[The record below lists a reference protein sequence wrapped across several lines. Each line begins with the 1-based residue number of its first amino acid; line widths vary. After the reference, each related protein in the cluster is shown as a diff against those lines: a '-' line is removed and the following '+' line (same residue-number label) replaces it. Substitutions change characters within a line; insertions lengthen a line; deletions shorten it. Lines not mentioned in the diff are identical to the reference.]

1 MKNRAGRA
9 PSTAAATGFLLL
21 GGRPVPMAGPPLR
34 IDEATPLAFALSP
47 GVTGRLSL
55 AVLAVPLVDGRAD
68 PGWVDESRREQWVGE
83 LDLEL
88 VVTSTPKA
96 VIVRPRVV
104 VLPRRA
110 TVEGFGFLVDQFRA
124 WAGPGA
130 LADPAGRARIWAELA
145 PRIPR
150 RDEERALVAL
160 ALLRRAIPAL
170 AAIHRAPA
178 TTPSS
183 RREWCALD
191 RTAGRRLLLRRLH
204 PFDPPRPVHAPRS
217 GQVATLVVEPSTD
230 RTENRFVAGTV
241 GRLLA
246 LCREAAAAPA
256 WLDPDQIRELAEAS
270 RALAAL
276 GSEPPWADL
285 PAAPMPRV
293 SFLLRD
299 HPHYRVMRTVADAID
314 DSLRWSPLPG
324 DPAALGLRT
333 QTLNALFEVW
343 VSQAV
348 RAAVRRRLGLAGA
361 LASPL
366 PRGGA
371 EEAVTGRGRVRV
383 CFDRV
388 YPKPG
393 AAGERESRPGV
404 GRGPHARE
412 EPGAGARR
420 EGNDGIVAL
429 TRKRSPDATVEW
441 WPAGG
446 QPVVMAV
453 DATWSRNP
461 NYHDDK
467 LGYARS
473 LAAGG
478 SDEML
483 GTPRLCTRR
492 SMVVYPGPRPEVHE
506 LGFALSLAT
515 VSAPPSE
522 AGWELLGTFLDRALE
537 GVVPPGQ
544 TTDGFTE
551 SADVRPR

>member
-1 MKNRAGRA
+1 VTEVRGPPGRA
-9 PSTAAATGFLLL
+9 APAAISPLLL
-21 GGRPVPMAGPPLR
+21 GARPVPMAGLPLR
-34 IDEATPLAFALSP
+34 IDEATPLAFALGP
-47 GVTGRLSL
+47 GVAGRLSL
-55 AVLAVPLVDGRAD
+55 ADLPVPLVDGRAD
-68 PGWVDESRREQWVGE
+68 PAWVDDSRREQWVGE

-88 VVTSTPKA
+88 VISEPRA
-96 VIVRPRVV
+96 VALRPRVV

-110 TVEGFGFLVDQFRA
+110 TIEGFGFLVDQFRA

-130 LADPAGRARIWAELA
+130 LADPGGRTRIWAELA
-145 PRIPR
+145 PRVPKR
-150 RDEERALVAL
+150 EEERALVAL
-160 ALLRRAIPAL
+160 ALLRRALPAL

-178 TTPSS
+178 TVFAE
-183 RREWCALD
+183 RREWCAID

-204 PFDPPRPVHAPRS
+204 PFDPPRPVHEPRS

-230 RTENRFVAGTV
+230 RAENRFVAAVVRRLV
-241 GRLLA
+241 GM
-246 LCREAAAAPA
+246 CREAAATGVAGEAPP
-256 WLDPDQIRELAEAS
+256 WLDQDQVRELTHAT
-270 RALAAL
+270 RALASLAADA
-276 GSEPPWADL
+276 PWREL
-285 PAAPMPRV
+285 PGGAMPRL

-299 HPHYRVMRTVADAID
+299 HPHYRVMRTVGEALD
-314 DSLRWSPLPG
+314 DSLRWSPIPG

-348 RAAVRRRLGLAGA
+348 RAAVRRRLGLAGP
-361 LASPL
+361 LAAPL

-371 EEAVTGRGRVRV
+371 EEAATPKGRVRV

-393 AAGERESRPGV
+393 ADPEG
-404 GRGPHARE
+404 
-412 EPGAGARR
+412 R
-420 EGNDGIVAL
+420 EGLVAL

-483 GTPRLCTRR
+483 GAPRLCTRR
-492 SMVVYPGPRPEVHE
+492 SLVVFPGPRLEVHE

-522 AGWELLGTFLDRALE
+522 AGWELLGALLDRALE

-544 TTDGFTE
+544 TAGGFTE
-551 SADVRPR
+551 SADIRPR

>member
-1 MKNRAGRA
+1 MNPAD
-9 PSTAAATGFLLL
+9 PAASSVLRL
-21 GGRPVPMAGPPLR
+21 GGRPVPVAGMPLR
-34 IDEATPLAFALSP
+34 IDEATPLAFALGP
-47 GVTGRLSL
+47 DVAGRLTL
-55 AVLAVPLVDGRAD
+55 AGLPVPLVDGRAD
-68 PGWVDESRREQWVGE
+68 AGWVDESRREQWVGE

-88 VVTSTPKA
+88 VMSQPVAVVIRPK
-96 VIVRPRVV
+96 VV

-110 TVEGFGFLVDQFRA
+110 TIEGFAFLVDQFRA

-145 PRIPR
+145 PRVPK

-170 AAIHRAPA
+170 VAIHRAPA
-178 TTPSS
+178 TTPAE
-183 RREWCALD
+183 RREWCTLD

-204 PFDPPRPVHAPRS
+204 PFDPPRPIHEPRS
-217 GQVATLVVEPSTD
+217 GQVATIVVEPSTD
-230 RTENRFVAGTV
+230 TAENRFVAGV
-241 GRLLA
+241 VRRLVA
-246 LCREAAAAPA
+246 LCRHAATTPQ
-256 WLDPDQIRELAEAS
+256 WLDGDQLRELNEAT
-270 RALAAL
+270 RALAGLAA
-276 GSEPPWADL
+276 ERPWSDL
-285 PAAPMPRV
+285 RAGAMPRI

-299 HPHYRVMRTVADAID
+299 QPHYRVMRTVADAID

-361 LASPL
+361 LGAPL

-371 EEAVTGRGRVRV
+371 EEAVTPRGRVRV

-393 AAGERESRPGV
+393 SAPPGE
-404 GRGPHARE
+404 
-412 EPGAGARR
+412 
-420 EGNDGIVAL
+420 DGIVAL

-441 WPAGG
+441 WPTGG

-483 GTPRLCTRR
+483 GRPRLCTRR
-492 SMVVYPGPRPEVHE
+492 SLVVYPGPRPEVSE

-522 AGWELLGTFLDRALE
+522 EGWDLLGAFLDRALE

-544 TTDGFTE
+544 TTDAFAE
-551 SADVRPR
+551 SSDVRPR

>member
-1 MKNRAGRA
+1 MRTDD
-9 PSTAAATGFLLL
+9 PAASSVLRL
-21 GGRPVPMAGPPLR
+21 GGRPVPVAGMPLR
-34 IDEATPLAFALSP
+34 IDEATPLAFALGP
-47 GVTGRLSL
+47 DVVGRLTL
-55 AVLAVPLVDGRAD
+55 AGLPVPLVDGRAD
-68 PGWVDESRREQWVGE
+68 TAWVDESRREQWVGE

-88 VVTSTPKA
+88 VMSQPAAMVIRPK
-96 VIVRPRVV
+96 VV

-110 TVEGFGFLVDQFRA
+110 TIEGFAFLVDQFRA

-145 PRIPR
+145 PRVPK

-170 AAIHRAPA
+170 VAIHRAPA
-178 TTPSS
+178 TTPAE
-183 RREWCALD
+183 RREWCSLD

-204 PFDPPRPVHAPRS
+204 PFDPPRPIHEPRS
-217 GQVATLVVEPSTD
+217 GQVATIVVEPSTD
-230 RTENRFVAGTV
+230 TAENRFVAGV
-241 GRLLA
+241 VRRLVA
-246 LCREAAAAPA
+246 LCREAARTPQ
-256 WLDPDQIRELAEAS
+256 WLDGDQVRELDHAT
-270 RALAAL
+270 RALAGLAA
-276 GSEPPWADL
+276 ERPWRDL
-285 PAAPMPRV
+285 RAGAMPRI

-299 HPHYRVMRTVADAID
+299 QPHYRAMRTVADAID

-361 LASPL
+361 LGAPL

-371 EEAVTGRGRVRV
+371 EEAVTPRGRVRV

-393 AAGERESRPGV
+393 MAPPGE
-404 GRGPHARE
+404 
-412 EPGAGARR
+412 
-420 EGNDGIVAL
+420 DGIVAL
-429 TRKRSPDATVEW
+429 TRKRSPDTTVEW

-483 GTPRLCTRR
+483 GRPRLCTRR
-492 SMVVYPGPRPEVHE
+492 SLVVYPGQRPEVSE
-506 LGFALSLAT
+506 LGFALSLAI

-522 AGWELLGTFLDRALE
+522 GGWELLGSFLDRALE

-544 TTDGFTE
+544 SAEGFKE
-551 SADVRPR
+551 SADIRAR

>member
-1 MKNRAGRA
+1 MSTPAARPAHAA
-9 PSTAAATGFLLL
+9 PGTSLLLL
-21 GGRPVPMAGPPLR
+21 GGRPVPMTGLPLR
-34 IDEATPLAFALSP
+34 IDEAAPLAFALGP
-47 GVTGRLSL
+47 GVTGRLSV
-55 AVLAVPLVDGRAD
+55 AGLAVPLIDGRAD
-68 PGWVDESRREQWVGE
+68 PAWVDESRREQWVGE

-88 VVTSTPKA
+88 IVTSAPQA
-96 VIVRPRVV
+96 VVLRPRVV

-130 LADPAGRARIWAELA
+130 LADPAGRTRIWAELA
-145 PRIPR
+145 PRVPR
-150 RDEERALVAL
+150 REEERALVAL
-160 ALLRRAIPAL
+160 ALLRRALPAL
-170 AAIHRAPA
+170 QAIHRAPA
-178 TTPSS
+178 TAFTE
-183 RREWCALD
+183 RREWRPLD
-191 RTAGRRLLLRRLH
+191 RTGGRRLLLKRLH
-204 PFDPPRPVHAPRS
+204 PFDPPRPASEPRA
-217 GQVATLVVEPSTD
+217 GQVTTIVVEPTSD
-230 RTENRFVAGTV
+230 RAENRFVAGV
-241 GRLLA
+241 VRRLVQ
-246 LCREAAAAPA
+246 LCREVAAEPR
-256 WLDPDQIRELAEAS
+256 WLDADQVRELTGATRALG
-270 RALAAL
+270 ALAA
-276 GSEPPWADL
+276 ERPWADL
-285 PAAPMPRV
+285 PTGAMPRV

-299 HPHYRVMRTVADAID
+299 QPHYRVMRTVADAID

-348 RAAVRRRLGLAGA
+348 RAAVRRRLGLAAPLGP
-361 LASPL
+361 PL

-371 EEAVTGRGRVRV
+371 EESVTPRGRVRV

-388 YPKPG
+388 YPKPE
-393 AAGERESRPGV
+393 AGDE
-404 GRGPHARE
+404 
-412 EPGAGARR
+412 
-420 EGNDGIVAL
+420 GIVAL

-441 WPAGG
+441 WPTGG

-483 GTPRLCTRR
+483 GAPRLCTRR
-492 SMVVYPGPRPEVHE
+492 SMVVFPGQRPEINE

-515 VSAPPSE
+515 VSAPPSR

-537 GVVPPGQ
+537 GVVPPGLG
-544 TTDGFTE
+544 TDGFTE
-551 SADVRPR
+551 STDVRPR

>member
-1 MKNRAGRA
+1 VAEVREAAG
-9 PSTAAATGFLLL
+9 PTASSVLLL
-21 GGRPVPMAGPPLR
+21 GGRPVPVAGVPLR
-34 IDEATPLAFALSP
+34 IDEATPLAFNLAP
-47 GVTGRLSL
+47 GVAGRLSL
-55 AVLAVPLVDGRAD
+55 AGMPVPLVGGRAD
-68 PGWVDESRREQWVGE
+68 AAWIDDSRREQWVGE

-88 VVTSTPKA
+88 VVTSTPQGPGGSG
-96 VIVRPRVV
+96 VSPGQWRREPPRGVLRPKVV

-110 TVEGFGFLVDQFRA
+110 TMEGFAFLVDQFRA

-130 LADPAGRARIWAELA
+130 LADPAGRSRIWAELA
-145 PRIPR
+145 PRVPK

-178 TTPSS
+178 TTPAE

-191 RTAGRRLLLRRLH
+191 RTAGRRLLLHRLH
-204 PFDPPRPVHAPRS
+204 PFDPPRPIHEPRA
-217 GQVATLVVEPSTD
+217 GQVATIVVESSTD
-230 RTENRFVAGTV
+230 RAENRFVAGV
-241 GRLLA
+241 VRRLVA
-246 LCREAAAAPA
+246 LCREAATTPY
-256 WLDPDQIRELAEAS
+256 WLDADQVRELNDAT

-276 GSEPPWADL
+276 AAERPWCDL
-285 PAAPMPRV
+285 PGGAMPRV

-299 HPHYRVMRTVADAID
+299 QPHYRVMRTVADAID

-348 RAAVRRRLGLAGA
+348 RAAVRRRLALAGLLGA
-361 LASPL
+361 PL

-371 EEAVTGRGRVRV
+371 EEAVTPRGRVRV

-393 AAGERESRPGV
+393 PAAGAEV
-404 GRGPHARE
+404 GGGSE
-412 EPGAGARR
+412 
-420 EGNDGIVAL
+420 GIVAL

-441 WPAGG
+441 WPTGG
-446 QPVVMAV
+446 QPVVMAI

-483 GTPRLCTRR
+483 GAPRLCTRR
-492 SMVVYPGPRPEVHE
+492 SLVVFPGPRPDVHE

-522 AGWELLGTFLDRALE
+522 AGWDLLGVFLDRALE

-544 TTDGFTE
+544 TTGGFTE
-551 SADVRPR
+551 TSDVRPR

>member
-1 MKNRAGRA
+1 MGGGSVVAEVRAGA
-9 PSTAAATGFLLL
+9 DPAASSVLLL
-21 GGRPVPMAGPPLR
+21 GGRPVPVAGAGLR
-34 IDEATPLAFALSP
+34 IDEATPLAFSLGP
-47 GVTGRLSL
+47 GVTGRLNL
-55 AVLAVPLVDGRAD
+55 AGMPVPLVDGRAD
-68 PGWVDESRREQWVGE
+68 AAWVDESRREQWVGE

-88 VVTSTPKA
+88 VMTAPQPMVLRPK
-96 VIVRPRVV
+96 VV

-110 TVEGFGFLVDQFRA
+110 TMEGFAFLVDQFRS

-145 PRIPR
+145 PRVPKQE
-150 RDEERALVAL
+150 EERALVAL

-170 AAIHRAPA
+170 AALHRAPA
-178 TTPSS
+178 TTPTE

-191 RTAGRRLLLRRLH
+191 RTAGRRILLRRLH
-204 PFDPPRPVHAPRS
+204 PFDPPRPAQQPRF
-217 GQVATLVVEPSTD
+217 GQVATIVVEPSTD
-230 RTENRFVAGTV
+230 RAENRFVAGV
-241 GRLLA
+241 VRRLVA
-246 LCREAAAAPA
+246 LCRAAAVTPL
-256 WLDPDQIRELAEAS
+256 WLDADQVRELHDAT

-276 GSEPPWADL
+276 GAEPPWCEL
-285 PAAPMPRV
+285 PAGAMPRV

-299 HPHYRVMRTVADAID
+299 QPHYRIMRTVGDALD

-348 RAAVRRRLGLAGA
+348 RAAVRRRLGLGA
-361 LASPL
+361 APLGAPL

-371 EEAVTGRGRVRV
+371 EEAVTPRGRVRV

-388 YPKPG
+388 YPKP
-393 AAGERESRPGV
+393 AAGGEES
-404 GRGPHARE
+404 
-412 EPGAGARR
+412 
-420 EGNDGIVAL
+420 IVAL

-492 SMVVYPGPRPEVHE
+492 SLVVYPGPRPEVHE

-522 AGWELLGTFLDRALE
+522 AGWDLLGAFLDRALE
-537 GVVPPGQ
+537 GVVPSGQ
-544 TTDGFTE
+544 TAVGFTE
-551 SADVRPR
+551 APDLRPRHGP

>member
-1 MKNRAGRA
+1 VTGPAVAKA
-9 PSTAAATGFLLL
+9 TASLLLL
-21 GGRPVPMAGPPLR
+21 GGRPVPMTGLPLR
-34 IDEATPLAFALSP
+34 IDEATPLAFALGP
-47 GVTGRLSL
+47 GVTGRLTL
-55 AVLAVPLVDGRAD
+55 AGLPVPLTDGRAD
-68 PGWVDESRREQWVGE
+68 PAWVDESRREQWVGE

-88 VVTSTPKA
+88 VVTSTPQA
-96 VIVRPRVV
+96 LVLRPRVV

-110 TVEGFGFLVDQFRA
+110 TVEGFAFLVDQFRS
-124 WAGPGA
+124 WAGPGT

-145 PRIPR
+145 PRVPK

-170 AAIHRAPA
+170 MAIHRAPA
-178 TTPSS
+178 TTPAE

-191 RTAGRRLLLRRLH
+191 RTAGRRLLLKRLH
-204 PFDPPRPVHAPRS
+204 PFDPPRPTHEPRA
-217 GQVATLVVEPSTD
+217 GQVATIVVEASTD
-230 RTENRFVAGTV
+230 RAENRFVAGV
-241 GRLLA
+241 VRRLVA
-246 LCREAAAAPA
+246 LCREAAASPQ
-256 WLDPDQIRELAEAS
+256 WLDPDQVRELNEAT

-276 GSEPPWADL
+276 AAEPPWANL
-285 PAAPMPRV
+285 PAAAMPRV

-348 RAAVRRRLGLAGA
+348 RAAVRRRLGLAG
-361 LASPL
+361 PL
-366 PRGGA
+366 GAPLSRGGA
-371 EEAVTGRGRVRV
+371 EEAVTPRGRVRV

-393 AAGERESRPGV
+393 ATEGA
-404 GRGPHARE
+404 HASE
-412 EPGAGARR
+412 EGQ
-420 EGNDGIVAL
+420 IVAL

-441 WPAGG
+441 WPTGG

-461 NYHDDK
+461 TYHDDK

-492 SMVVYPGPRPEVHE
+492 SMVVFPGQRPEVHE

-522 AGWELLGTFLDRALE
+522 AGWELLGAFLDRALE
-537 GVVPPGQ
+537 GVVPAGL
-544 TTDGFTE
+544 TADGFTA
-551 SADVRPR
+551 SAELRPR

>member
-1 MKNRAGRA
+1 M
-9 PSTAAATGFLLL
+9 L
-21 GGRPVPMAGPPLR
+21 RPK
-34 IDEATPLAFALSP
+34 I
-47 GVTGRLSL
+47 
-55 AVLAVPLVDGRAD
+55 
-68 PGWVDESRREQWVGE
+68 
-83 LDLEL
+83 
-88 VVTSTPKA
+88 
-96 VIVRPRVV
+96 V

-110 TVEGFGFLVDQFRA
+110 TMEGFAFLVDQFRS

-130 LADPAGRARIWAELA
+130 LADPAGRTRIWAELA
-145 PRIPR
+145 PRVPK

-170 AAIHRAPA
+170 ASLHRAPA
-178 TTPSS
+178 TTPSE
-183 RREWCALD
+183 RREWCSLD

-204 PFDPPRPVHAPRS
+204 PFDPPRPFHEPRF
-217 GQVATLVVEPSTD
+217 GQVATIVVEPSTD
-230 RTENRFVAGTV
+230 RAENRFVAGV
-241 GRLLA
+241 VRRLVA
-246 LCREAAAAPA
+246 LCREAASTPQF
-256 WLDPDQIRELAEAS
+256 LDADQVRELHDAT
-270 RALAAL
+270 RALAGLAA
-276 GSEPPWADL
+276 EPPWRDL
-285 PAAPMPRV
+285 PTAAMPRV

-348 RAAVRRRLGLAGA
+348 RAAVRRRLGLASS
-361 LASPL
+361 LRTPL

-371 EEAVTGRGRVRV
+371 EEAVTPRGRVRV

-393 AAGERESRPGV
+393 SPG
-404 GRGPHARE
+404 G
-412 EPGAGARR
+412 
-420 EGNDGIVAL
+420 DGDDGDSIVAL

-441 WPAGG
+441 WPTGG

-483 GTPRLCTRR
+483 GRPRLCTRR
-492 SMVVYPGPRPEVHE
+492 SLVVYPGHRPEVHE

-522 AGWELLGTFLDRALE
+522 AGWDLLGAFLDRALE

-544 TTDGFTE
+544 TAEGFTE
-551 SADVRPR
+551 SADIRPR

>member
-1 MKNRAGRA
+1 M
-9 PSTAAATGFLLL
+9 TG
-21 GGRPVPMAGPPLR
+21 VPLR
-34 IDEATPLAFALSP
+34 IDEATPLAFALGP
-47 GVTGRLSL
+47 GVAARLNL
-55 AVLAVPLVDGRAD
+55 GGMVVPLLDGRAD
-68 PGWVDESRREQWVGE
+68 PAWVDDSRREMWVGE

-88 VVTSTPKA
+88 VVSAPSPATAPA
-96 VIVRPRVV
+96 VLRPRVV

-110 TVEGFGFLVDQFRA
+110 TIEGFAFLVDQFRT

-130 LADPAGRARIWAELA
+130 LTDPAGRARIWAELA

-160 ALLRRAIPAL
+160 TLLRRAIPAL

-178 TTPSS
+178 TTTAT

-204 PFDPPRPVHAPRS
+204 PFDPPRPFHEPRT
-217 GQVATLVVEPSTD
+217 GRVATLVVEPSTD
-230 RTENRFVAGTV
+230 QAENRFVAGTV
-241 GRLLA
+241 RRLVN
-246 LCREAAAAPA
+246 LCREAAIAPE
-256 WLDPDQIRELAEAS
+256 WLDPDQVRELTEAT
-270 RALAAL
+270 RALAMLAA
-276 GSEPPWADL
+276 EPPWAAL
-285 PAAPMPRV
+285 PAGPMPRI

-299 HPHYRVMRTVADAID
+299 QPHYRVMRTVAEALDA
-314 DSLRWSPLPG
+314 SLRWSPLPG

-348 RAAVRRRLGLAGA
+348 RAAVRRRVALAGP
-361 LASPL
+361 LGPPL

-371 EEAVTGRGRVRV
+371 EEAVTARGRVRV

-393 AAGERESRPGV
+393 AAGEGER
-404 GRGPHARE
+404 
-412 EPGAGARR
+412 
-420 EGNDGIVAL
+420 DGIVAL

-441 WPAGG
+441 WPTGG

-483 GTPRLCTRR
+483 GRPRLCTRR
-492 SMVVYPGPRPEVHE
+492 SLVVFPGPRPDVHE

-522 AGWELLGTFLDRALE
+522 AGWDLLGAFLDRALE

-544 TTDGFTE
+544 AADGFIE
-551 SADVRPR
+551 SSDVRPR

>member
-1 MKNRAGRA
+1 MRA
-9 PSTAAATGFLLL
+9 PAPVASLLLL
-21 GGRPVPMAGPPLR
+21 GTRPVPMAGLPLR
-34 IDEATPLAFALSP
+34 IDEATPLALALGP

-55 AVLAVPLVDGRAD
+55 AGLPVPLVEGRAD
-68 PGWVDESRREQWVGE
+68 PAWVDESRREQWVGE

-88 VVTSTPKA
+88 VVTSTPQA
-96 VIVRPRVV
+96 LVLRPRVV

-110 TVEGFGFLVDQFRA
+110 TIEGFAFLVDQFRS
-124 WAGPGA
+124 WAGPGS

-145 PRIPR
+145 PRVPK

-170 AAIHRAPA
+170 ASIHRAPA
-178 TTPSS
+178 TTPAE
-183 RREWCALD
+183 RREWCSLD
-191 RTAGRRLLLRRLH
+191 RTAGRRLLLHRLH
-204 PFDPPRPVHAPRS
+204 PFDPPRPVHEPRS
-217 GQVATLVVEPSTD
+217 GQVATIVVEPSTD
-230 RTENRFVAGTV
+230 RAENRFVAGV
-241 GRLLA
+241 VRRLLA
-246 LCREAAAAPA
+246 LCREAQESPQ
-256 WLDPDQIRELAEAS
+256 WLDPDQVRELSNAT

-276 GSEPPWADL
+276 AAEPPWSTL
-285 PAAPMPRV
+285 PSAAAPRI

-299 HPHYRVMRTVADAID
+299 QPHYRVMRTVAAAID

-333 QTLNALFEVW
+333 TTLNALFEVW

-348 RAAVRRRLGLAGA
+348 RAAVRRRLGLIG
-361 LASPL
+361 PL
-366 PRGGA
+366 GPPLSRGGA
-371 EEAVTGRGRVRV
+371 EEAVTPRGRVRV

-388 YPKPG
+388 YPKPSAAEG
-393 AAGERESRPGV
+393 AKAGEGQ
-404 GRGPHARE
+404 
-412 EPGAGARR
+412 
-420 EGNDGIVAL
+420 IVAL

-441 WPAGG
+441 WPTGG

-483 GTPRLCTRR
+483 GAPRLCTRR
-492 SMVVYPGPRPEVHE
+492 SLVVFPGPRPDVSE

-522 AGWELLGTFLDRALE
+522 AGWELLGAFLDRALE

-544 TTDGFTE
+544 TSDGFAET
-551 SADVRPR
+551 SDLRPR

>member
-1 MKNRAGRA
+1 
-9 PSTAAATGFLLL
+9 
-21 GGRPVPMAGPPLR
+21 MAGLPLR
-34 IDEATPLAFALSP
+34 IDEATPLAFALGP
-47 GVTGRLSL
+47 GVTGRLTVAGL
-55 AVLAVPLVDGRAD
+55 PVPLVDGRAD
-68 PGWVDESRREQWVGE
+68 PAWVDESRREQWVGE

-88 VVTSTPKA
+88 IVTSSPQAPGTSPAGA
-96 VIVRPRVV
+96 VFRPRIV

-110 TVEGFGFLVDQFRA
+110 TIEGFGFLVDQFRG
-124 WAGPGA
+124 WGGAGS

-145 PRIPR
+145 PRVPK

-170 AAIHRAPA
+170 VAIHRAPA
-178 TTPSS
+178 TEPAE
-183 RREWCALD
+183 RREWCSLD
-191 RTAGRRLLLRRLH
+191 RTGGRRLLLRRLH
-204 PFDPPRPVHAPRS
+204 PFDPPRPSHEPRY
-217 GQVATLVVEPSTD
+217 GQVATILIEPSTD
-230 RTENRFVAGTV
+230 RAENRFVAGV
-241 GRLLA
+241 VRRLVA
-246 LCREAAAAPA
+246 LCREASTAPA
-256 WLDPDQIRELAEAS
+256 WLDADQVRELTEAT
-270 RALAAL
+270 RALAGLAA
-276 GSEPPWADL
+276 EPPWAHL
-285 PAAPMPRV
+285 PSGAMPRI

-299 HPHYRVMRTVADAID
+299 HPHYRAMRTVADAID
-314 DSLRWSPLPG
+314 DSLRWSPIPG

-348 RAAVRRRLGLAGA
+348 RAAVRRRLGLIGPLGA
-361 LASPL
+361 PL

-371 EEAVTGRGRVRV
+371 EEAATPRGRVRV

-393 AAGERESRPGV
+393 AADA
-404 GRGPHARE
+404 ARE
-412 EPGAGARR
+412 
-420 EGNDGIVAL
+420 GIVAL

-441 WPAGG
+441 WPTGG

-483 GTPRLCTRR
+483 GAPRLCTRR
-492 SMVVYPGPRPEVHE
+492 SLVVFPGTRPEVHE
-506 LGFALSLAT
+506 LGFAL
-515 VSAPPSE
+515 
-522 AGWELLGTFLDRALE
+522 E
-537 GVVPPGQ
+537 GVVPAGQ
-544 TTDGFTE
+544 TAEGFTE
-551 SADVRPR
+551 SADIRPR

>member
-1 MKNRAGRA
+1 VAEVRE
-9 PSTAAATGFLLL
+9 TADPAASSVLRL
-21 GGRPVPMAGPPLR
+21 GGRPVPVAGLPLR
-34 IDEATPLAFALSP
+34 IDEATPLAFALGP
-47 GVTGRLSL
+47 DVVGRLTL
-55 AVLAVPLVDGRAD
+55 AGLPVPLVDGKAD
-68 PGWVDESRREQWVGE
+68 PAWVDESRREQWVGE

-88 VVTSTPKA
+88 VMSEPAAMVIRPK
-96 VIVRPRVV
+96 VV

-110 TVEGFGFLVDQFRA
+110 TIEGFAFLVDQFRG

-145 PRIPR
+145 PRVPG

-170 AAIHRAPA
+170 VALHRAPA
-178 TTPSS
+178 TTPAE

-191 RTAGRRLLLRRLH
+191 RTAGRRVLLRRLH
-204 PFDPPRPVHAPRS
+204 PFDPPRPTEQPRF
-217 GQVATLVVEPSTD
+217 GQVATIVVEPSTD
-230 RTENRFVAGTV
+230 RAENRFVAGV
-241 GRLLA
+241 VRRLVA
-246 LCREAAAAPA
+246 MCRVAAATPQ
-256 WLDPDQIRELAEAS
+256 WLDADQVRELNDAT
-270 RALAAL
+270 RALAGLA
-276 GSEPPWADL
+276 GERPWRDL
-285 PAAPMPRV
+285 PSGAMPRV

-361 LASPL
+361 LGAPL

-371 EEAVTGRGRVRV
+371 EEAVTPRGRVRV

-393 AAGERESRPGV
+393 A
-404 GRGPHARE
+404 
-412 EPGAGARR
+412 PGAH
-420 EGNDGIVAL
+420 EGIVAL

-441 WPAGG
+441 WPTGG

-483 GTPRLCTRR
+483 GAPRLCTRR
-492 SMVVYPGPRPEVHE
+492 SLVVFPGQRPDVSE

-522 AGWELLGTFLDRALE
+522 AGWELLGAFLDRALE

-544 TTDGFTE
+544 SADVFTE
-551 SADVRPR
+551 SSDVRPR

>member
-1 MKNRAGRA
+1 MSPPGHL
-9 PSTAAATGFLLL
+9 LLL
-21 GGRPVPMAGPPLR
+21 GGRPVPVGAGPALR
-34 IDEATPLAFALSP
+34 IDEATPLAFALGP
-47 GVTGRLSL
+47 GVTGRLTL
-55 AVLAVPLVDGRAD
+55 AGLPVPLVDGRAD
-68 PGWVDESRREQWVGE
+68 PAWVDDARREQWVGE

-88 VVTSTPKA
+88 VVTGTPRAA
-96 VIVRPRVV
+96 VLRPSIV

-110 TVEGFGFLVDQFRA
+110 TLEGFGFLVDQFRA

-145 PRIPR
+145 PRVPK
-150 RDEERALVAL
+150 RDEELALVAL
-160 ALLRRAIPAL
+160 ALLRRALPAL

-178 TTPSS
+178 TTPAE

-191 RTAGRRLLLRRLH
+191 RTAGRRVLLRRLH
-204 PFDPPRPVHAPRS
+204 PFDPPRPVHQPRF
-217 GQVATLVVEPSTD
+217 GQVATIVVEPSTD
-230 RTENRFVAGTV
+230 RAENRFVAGV
-241 GRLLA
+241 VRRLVA
-246 LCREAAAAPA
+246 LCREAAQAPV
-256 WLDPDQIRELAEAS
+256 WLDPDQVRELIEAT

-276 GSEPPWADL
+276 AAESPWAEL
-285 PAAPMPRV
+285 PSAPMPRI

-299 HPHYRVMRTVADAID
+299 QPHYQALRTVADALD

-348 RAAVRRRLGLAGA
+348 RAAVRRRLGLAA
-361 LASPL
+361 PLPAPL

-371 EEAVTGRGRVRV
+371 EEAAAPRGRVRV

-388 YPKPG
+388 YPK
-393 AAGERESRPGV
+393 AGSGE
-404 GRGPHARE
+404 
-412 EPGAGARR
+412 
-420 EGNDGIVAL
+420 GIVAL

-441 WPAGG
+441 WPSGG

-483 GTPRLCTRR
+483 RAPRLCTRR
-492 SMVVYPGPRPEVHE
+492 SLVVYPGPRPEVHE

-522 AGWELLGTFLDRALE
+522 AGWQLLGAFLDRALE
-537 GVVPPGQ
+537 GVVPSGQ
-544 TTDGFTE
+544 TADGFTE
-551 SADVRPR
+551 TSDVRPR

>member
-1 MKNRAGRA
+1 VRSPTA
-9 PSTAAATGFLLL
+9 PAAATSHLLL
-21 GGRPVPMAGPPLR
+21 GGRPVPLAGAPLR
-34 IDEATPLAFALSP
+34 IDEATPLAFALGP
-47 GVTGRLSL
+47 GVAGRLTL
-55 AVLAVPLVDGRAD
+55 AGLPVPLIDGRAD
-68 PGWVDESRREQWVGE
+68 PAWIDDSRREQWVGE

-88 VVTSTPKA
+88 VVTSTPSA
-96 VIVRPRVV
+96 IVARPKVV

-110 TVEGFGFLVDQFRA
+110 TIEGFAFLVDQFRT

-130 LADPAGRARIWAELA
+130 LVDPAGRARIWAELA
-145 PRIPR
+145 PRVPR

-160 ALLRRAIPAL
+160 TLLRKAIPAL

-178 TTPSS
+178 TTPAE
-183 RREWCALD
+183 RREWCPLD
-191 RTAGRRLLLRRLH
+191 RTAGRRLLLKRLH
-204 PFDPPRPVHAPRS
+204 PFDPPRPIHEPRF
-217 GQVATLVVEPSTD
+217 GQVATVVVEPSTD
-230 RTENRFVAGTV
+230 RAENRFVAGTV
-241 GRLLA
+241 RRLVA
-246 LCREAAAAPA
+246 LCREASEAPA
-256 WLDPDQIRELAEAS
+256 WLDPDQVRELHDATRVLAG
-270 RALAAL
+270 LAA
-276 GSEPPWADL
+276 ERPWCDL

-299 HPHYRVMRTVADAID
+299 QPHYRVMRPVAEAID
-314 DSLRWSPLPG
+314 ASLRWSPLPG

-348 RAAVRRRLGLAGA
+348 RAAVRRRLGVAAPLGA
-361 LASPL
+361 PL

-371 EEAVTGRGRVRV
+371 EEAVTPRGRVRV

-393 AAGERESRPGV
+393 P
-404 GRGPHARE
+404 
-412 EPGAGARR
+412 PGASRADGAAD
-420 EGNDGIVAL
+420 DGIVAL
-429 TRKRSPDATVEW
+429 TRKRSPDASVEW
-441 WPAGG
+441 WPTGG
-446 QPVVMAV
+446 QPVGIAV

-461 NYHDDK
+461 NDHDDK

-478 SDEML
+478 ADEML
-483 GTPRLCTRR
+483 GVPRLCARR
-492 SMVVYPGPRPEVHE
+492 SLVVYPGPRPQVYE

-522 AGWELLGTFLDRALE
+522 AGWDLLGAFLDRALE
-537 GVVPPGQ
+537 GVVPAGQ
-544 TTDGFTE
+544 TADGFTE

>member
-1 MKNRAGRA
+1 VTVAGSKGA
-9 PSTAAATGFLLL
+9 PGASLLLL
-21 GGRPVPMAGPPLR
+21 GGRPVPVAGLPLR
-34 IDEATPLAFALSP
+34 IDEATPLAFALGP

-55 AVLAVPLVDGRAD
+55 AGLPVPLVEGRAD
-68 PGWVDESRREQWVGE
+68 PAWVDESRREQWVGE

-88 VVTSTPKA
+88 VVTSTPQA
-96 VIVRPRVV
+96 LALRPSVV

-130 LADPAGRARIWAELA
+130 LADPAGRTRIWAELA
-145 PRIPR
+145 PRVPKR
-150 RDEERALVAL
+150 EEERALVAL
-160 ALLRRAIPAL
+160 ALLRRALPAL

-178 TTPSS
+178 TTPAE

-204 PFDPPRPVHAPRS
+204 PFDPPRPVHEPRA
-217 GQVATLVVEPSTD
+217 GQVATLVVEASTD
-230 RTENRFVAGTV
+230 RAENRFVAGV
-241 GRLLA
+241 VRRLVA
-246 LCREAAAAPA
+246 LCREASAAPD
-256 WLDPDQIRELAEAS
+256 WLDPDQVRELSEAT

-276 GSEPPWADL
+276 AAERPWADL
-285 PAAPMPRV
+285 PGGAMPRV

-299 HPHYRVMRTVADAID
+299 QPHYQVMRTVADAID

-348 RAAVRRRLGLAGA
+348 RAAVRRRLGLVGP
-361 LASPL
+361 LPPPL
-366 PRGGA
+366 PRGAA
-371 EEAVTGRGRVRV
+371 EEAVAARGRARV

-393 AAGERESRPGV
+393 AGE
-404 GRGPHARE
+404 
-412 EPGAGARR
+412 
-420 EGNDGIVAL
+420 GIVAL

-483 GTPRLCTRR
+483 GAPRLCTRR

-522 AGWELLGTFLDRALE
+522 AGWELLGAFLDRALE

-544 TTDGFTE
+544 TTDGFAE
-551 SADVRPR
+551 SSDVRPR

>member
-1 MKNRAGRA
+1 MTT
-9 PSTAAATGFLLL
+9 PSGSGAASYLLL
-21 GGRPVPMAGPPLR
+21 GGRPVPVTGVPLR
-34 IDEATPLAFALSP
+34 IDEATPLAFNLAP
-47 GVTGRLSL
+47 GVAGRLNL
-55 AVLAVPLVDGRAD
+55 AGMPVPLTDGRAD
-68 PGWVDESRREQWVGE
+68 VAWVDESRREQWVGE

-88 VVTSTPKA
+88 VVTSTSQAAVFRPK
-96 VIVRPRVV
+96 IV

-110 TVEGFGFLVDQFRA
+110 TVEGFAFLVDQFRA

-130 LADPAGRARIWAELA
+130 LADPAGRTRIWAELA
-145 PRIPR
+145 PRVPR
-150 RDEERALVAL
+150 REEELALVAL
-160 ALLRRAIPAL
+160 ALLRRALPAL
-170 AAIHRAPA
+170 LAIHRSPA
-178 TTPSS
+178 TAFTE
-183 RREWCALD
+183 RREWRPLD
-191 RTAGRRLLLRRLH
+191 RTGGRRLLLKRLH
-204 PFDPPRPVHAPRS
+204 PFDPPRPSSGPRT
-217 GQVATLVVEPSTD
+217 GQVATIVVEPSAD
-230 RTENRFVAGTV
+230 RAENRFVAGV
-241 GRLLA
+241 VRRLVQ
-246 LCREAAAAPA
+246 LCRQAAAEPR
-256 WLDPDQIRELAEAS
+256 WLDADQVRELTDAT

-276 GSEPPWADL
+276 AAEKPWVDL
-285 PAAPMPRV
+285 PTGPMPRV

-299 HPHYRVMRTVADAID
+299 QPHYRVMRTVADAID

-348 RAAVRRRLGLAGA
+348 RAAVRRRLGLAAPLGP
-361 LASPL
+361 PL

-371 EEAVTGRGRVRV
+371 EEAVTPRGRVRV

-393 AAGERESRPGV
+393 AAEGT
-404 GRGPHARE
+404 ARE
-412 EPGAGARR
+412 GGS
-420 EGNDGIVAL
+420 GIVAL

-441 WPAGG
+441 CPTGG

-492 SMVVYPGPRPEVHE
+492 SMVVFPGPRPEIHE

-522 AGWELLGTFLDRALE
+522 AGWELLGAFLDRALE
-537 GVVPPGQ
+537 GVVPPGLGAE
-544 TTDGFTE
+544 GFAE
-551 SADVRPR
+551 SADIRPR

>member
-1 MKNRAGRA
+1 V
-9 PSTAAATGFLLL
+9 TAAPGAKAGPAAAGLLLL
-21 GGRPVPMAGPPLR
+21 GGRPVPMAGLPLR
-34 IDEATPLAFALSP
+34 IDEATPLAFALGP
-47 GVTGRLSL
+47 GVAGRLSL
-55 AVLAVPLVDGRAD
+55 AGLPVPLVDGRAD
-68 PGWVDESRREQWVGE
+68 PAWVDDSRREQWVGE

-88 VVTSTPKA
+88 VVTSTPQAPGATSSGAA
-96 VIVRPRVV
+96 VLRPRIV

-110 TVEGFGFLVDQFRA
+110 TVEGFGFLVDQFRT

-145 PRIPR
+145 PRVPK

-170 AAIHRAPA
+170 MAIHRAPA
-178 TTPSS
+178 TSPAE

-191 RTAGRRLLLRRLH
+191 RTGGRRLLLHRLH
-204 PFDPPRPVHAPRS
+204 PFDPPRPAHAPRS
-217 GQVATLVVEPSTD
+217 GQVATIVVEPSTD
-230 RTENRFVAGTV
+230 RAENRFVAAV
-241 GRLLA
+241 VRRLVA
-246 LCREAAAAPA
+246 LCREAAGTPD
-256 WLDPDQIRELAEAS
+256 WLDPDQVRELNDAT
-270 RALAAL
+270 RALATLA
-276 GSEPPWADL
+276 GERPWAEL
-285 PAAPMPRV
+285 PSGAMPRV

-299 HPHYRVMRTVADAID
+299 HPHYRAMRTVGDAID
-314 DSLRWSPLPG
+314 DSLRWSPIPG

-348 RAAVRRRLGLAGA
+348 RAAVRRRIGLAGPLGA
-361 LASPL
+361 PL

-371 EEAVTGRGRVRV
+371 EEAVTPRGRVRV

-393 AAGERESRPGV
+393 AGRESRAEGS
-404 GRGPHARE
+404 RE
-412 EPGAGARR
+412 
-420 EGNDGIVAL
+420 GIVAL

-441 WPAGG
+441 WPTGG
-446 QPVVMAV
+446 QPVVMAI

-461 NYHDDK
+461 TYHDDK

-483 GTPRLCTRR
+483 GAPRLCTRR
-492 SMVVYPGPRPEVHE
+492 SMVVFPGPRPEVHE

-522 AGWELLGTFLDRALE
+522 AGWELLGAFLDRGLE
-537 GVVPPGQ
+537 GVVPAGQ
-544 TTDGFTE
+544 TSDGFVE
-551 SADVRPR
+551 SADIRPR

>member
-1 MKNRAGRA
+1 
-9 PSTAAATGFLLL
+9 
-21 GGRPVPMAGPPLR
+21 
-34 IDEATPLAFALSP
+34 
-47 GVTGRLSL
+47 
-55 AVLAVPLVDGRAD
+55 
-68 PGWVDESRREQWVGE
+68 
-83 LDLEL
+83 
-88 VVTSTPKA
+88 
-96 VIVRPRVV
+96 
-104 VLPRRA
+104 
-110 TVEGFGFLVDQFRA
+110 
-124 WAGPGA
+124 
-130 LADPAGRARIWAELA
+130 
-145 PRIPR
+145 
-150 RDEERALVAL
+150 
-160 ALLRRAIPAL
+160 
-170 AAIHRAPA
+170 
-178 TTPSS
+178 
-183 RREWCALD
+183 
-191 RTAGRRLLLRRLH
+191 
-204 PFDPPRPVHAPRS
+204 
-217 GQVATLVVEPSTD
+217 VATIVVEPSTD
-230 RTENRFVAGTV
+230 RAENRFVAGV
-241 GRLLA
+241 VRRLVA
-246 LCREAAAAPA
+246 LCREASAAPE
-256 WLDPDQIRELAEAS
+256 WLDPDQVRELHDAT

-276 GSEPPWADL
+276 SGERPWIDL
-285 PAAPMPRV
+285 PSGAMPRV

-299 HPHYRVMRTVADAID
+299 HPHYRAMRTVADAID

-348 RAAVRRRLGLAGA
+348 RAAVRRRVGLPGTLGP
-361 LASPL
+361 PL

-371 EEAVTGRGRVRV
+371 EEAVTPRGRLRV

-388 YPKPG
+388 YPKPR
-393 AAGERESRPGV
+393 AAGEG
-404 GRGPHARE
+404 
-412 EPGAGARR
+412 
-420 EGNDGIVAL
+420 DGIVAL

-441 WPAGG
+441 WPTGG

-492 SMVVYPGPRPEVHE
+492 SLVVFPGQRPEVNE

-522 AGWELLGTFLDRALE
+522 AGWELLAAFLDRALE

-551 SADVRPR
+551 SSDLRPR

>member
-1 MKNRAGRA
+1 
-9 PSTAAATGFLLL
+9 
-21 GGRPVPMAGPPLR
+21 VPAVGLPLR
-34 IDEATPLAFALSP
+34 IDEATPLAFALAK
-47 GVTGRLSL
+47 GVTGRLNL
-55 AVLAVPLVDGRAD
+55 AGMPVPLVDGRAD
-68 PGWVDESRREQWVGE
+68 AAWVDDSRREQWVGE

-88 VVTSTPKA
+88 VVTSTPQA
-96 VIVRPRVV
+96 VVLRPKVV

-110 TVEGFGFLVDQFRA
+110 TLEGFAFLVDQFRA
-124 WAGPGA
+124 WAGPGS

-145 PRIPR
+145 PRVPR
-150 RDEERALVAL
+150 QQEERALVAL

-170 AAIHRAPA
+170 VAIHRSPA
-178 TTPSS
+178 TTPSE
-183 RREWCALD
+183 RHEWRSID
-191 RTAGRRLLLRRLH
+191 RTGGRRLLLKRLH
-204 PFDPPRPVHAPRS
+204 PFDPPRPIHEPRA
-217 GQVATLVVEPSTD
+217 GQVATVVVEPSTD
-230 RTENRFVAGTV
+230 RAENRFVAGV
-241 GRLLA
+241 VRRLVA
-246 LCREAAAAPA
+246 LCREASAAPE
-256 WLDPDQIRELAEAS
+256 WLGPDQVRELTEAT
-270 RALAAL
+270 RALAGLA
-276 GSEPPWADL
+276 SERPWASL
-285 PAAPMPRV
+285 PSGAMPRV

-299 HPHYRVMRTVADAID
+299 HPNYRVMRTVADAID

-348 RAAVRRRLGLAGA
+348 RAAVRRRVGLPGA
-361 LASPL
+361 LGPPL
-366 PRGGA
+366 PRGAA
-371 EEAVTGRGRVRV
+371 EEAVTPRGRVRV

-388 YPKPG
+388 YPKP
-393 AAGERESRPGV
+393 ATGEG
-404 GRGPHARE
+404 
-412 EPGAGARR
+412 
-420 EGNDGIVAL
+420 DGIVAL

-441 WPAGG
+441 WPTGS

-483 GTPRLCTRR
+483 GAPRLCTRR
-492 SMVVYPGPRPEVHE
+492 SLVVFPGQRPDVHE

-522 AGWELLGTFLDRALE
+522 AGWDLLGAFLDRALE

-544 TTDGFTE
+544 TTDGFAET
-551 SADVRPR
+551 ADVRPR

>member
-1 MKNRAGRA
+1 VVAEVRED
-9 PSTAAATGFLLL
+9 PAAASVLRL
-21 GGRPVPMAGPPLR
+21 GGRPVPVAGMPLR
-34 IDEATPLAFALSP
+34 IDEATPLAFALGP
-47 GVTGRLSL
+47 DVAGRLTL
-55 AVLAVPLVDGRAD
+55 AGLPVPLVDGRAD
-68 PGWVDESRREQWVGE
+68 PAWVDESRREQWVGE

-88 VVTSTPKA
+88 VMSQPAAMVIRPK
-96 VIVRPRVV
+96 VV

-110 TVEGFGFLVDQFRA
+110 TIEGFAFLVDQFRA

-145 PRIPR
+145 PRVPK

-170 AAIHRAPA
+170 VGIHRAPA
-178 TTPSS
+178 TTPSE
-183 RREWCALD
+183 RREWCTLD
-191 RTAGRRLLLRRLH
+191 RTAGRRLLLNRLH
-204 PFDPPRPVHAPRS
+204 PFDPPRPIHAPRS
-217 GQVATLVVEPSTD
+217 GQVATIVVEPSTD
-230 RTENRFVAGTV
+230 TAENRFVAGV
-241 GRLLA
+241 VRRLVT
-246 LCREAAAAPA
+246 LCRRAASSPQ
-256 WLDPDQIRELAEAS
+256 WLDGDQLRELNEAT
-270 RALAAL
+270 RALAGLAA
-276 GSEPPWADL
+276 EPPWCDL
-285 PAAPMPRV
+285 RAGAMPRL

-299 HPHYRVMRTVADAID
+299 HPHYRALRTVADAID

-348 RAAVRRRLGLAGA
+348 RASVRRRLGLAGA
-361 LASPL
+361 LGAPL

-371 EEAVTGRGRVRV
+371 EEAVTPRGKVRV

-393 AAGERESRPGV
+393 LAPPGE
-404 GRGPHARE
+404 
-412 EPGAGARR
+412 
-420 EGNDGIVAL
+420 NGIVAL

-441 WPAGG
+441 WPTGG

-483 GTPRLCTRR
+483 GRPRLCTRR
-492 SMVVYPGPRPEVHE
+492 SLVVYPGQRPEVSE

-522 AGWELLGTFLDRALE
+522 AGWELLGAFLDRALE
-537 GVVPPGQ
+537 GVVPAGQ
-544 TTDGFTE
+544 AADGFIE
-551 SADVRPR
+551 SSDVRPR

>member
-1 MKNRAGRA
+1 VTTSGG
-9 PSTAAATGFLLL
+9 TGTSLLLL
-21 GGRPVPMAGPPLR
+21 GGRPVPLAGLPLR
-34 IDEATPLAFALSP
+34 IDEATPLALALGA

-55 AVLAVPLVDGRAD
+55 AGLPVPLVDGRAD
-68 PGWVDESRREQWVGE
+68 PAWVDDSRREQWVGE

-88 VVTSTPKA
+88 VTSEPQAA
-96 VIVRPRVV
+96 VLRPRIV

-110 TVEGFGFLVDQFRA
+110 TVEGFGFLVDQFRS

-130 LADPAGRARIWAELA
+130 LADPAGRARIWADLA
-145 PRIPR
+145 PRVPKR
-150 RDEERALVAL
+150 EEERALVAL
-160 ALLRRAIPAL
+160 ALLRRALPAL

-178 TTPSS
+178 TAFAE

-191 RTAGRRLLLRRLH
+191 RTAGRRLLMRRLH
-204 PFDPPRPVHAPRS
+204 PFDPPRPVHEPRS

-230 RTENRFVAGTV
+230 RAENRFVAGV
-241 GRLLA
+241 VRRLVA
-246 LCREAAAAPA
+246 MCRDAAVAPA
-256 WLDPDQIRELAEAS
+256 WLDADQVRELHEAT
-270 RALAAL
+270 RALARLAAE
-276 GSEPPWADL
+276 EPWRGL
-285 PAAPMPRV
+285 PGGAMPRV

-299 HPHYRVMRTVADAID
+299 HPHYRVMRTVGEALD

-348 RAAVRRRLGLAGA
+348 RSAVRRRLGLAGPLPA
-361 LASPL
+361 PL

-371 EEAVTGRGRVRV
+371 EEAVTARGRARV

-393 AAGERESRPGV
+393 ADPEGRE
-404 GRGPHARE
+404 
-412 EPGAGARR
+412 
-420 EGNDGIVAL
+420 GIVAL

-441 WPAGG
+441 WPTGG
-446 QPVVMAV
+446 QPVVM

-483 GTPRLCTRR
+483 GAPRLCTRR

-522 AGWELLGTFLDRALE
+522 AGWELLGAFLDRALE
-537 GVVPPGQ
+537 GVVPPEQ
-544 TTDGFTE
+544 TAGGFTE
-551 SADVRPR
+551 SSDIRPR

>member
-1 MKNRAGRA
+1 
-9 PSTAAATGFLLL
+9 
-21 GGRPVPMAGPPLR
+21 MAGVPLR
-34 IDEATPLAFALSP
+34 IDEATPLAFNLAP
-47 GVTGRLSL
+47 GVAGRLSL
-55 AVLAVPLVDGRAD
+55 AGMAVPLVDGRAD
-68 PGWVDESRREQWVGE
+68 TAWVDESRREQWVGE

-88 VVTSTPKA
+88 VVTGTRQAAVLRPK
-96 VIVRPRVV
+96 VV

-110 TVEGFGFLVDQFRA
+110 TIEGFAFLVDQFRA

-145 PRIPR
+145 PRVPK

-160 ALLRRAIPAL
+160 ALLRRAVPAL

-178 TTPSS
+178 TTPAE
-183 RREWCALD
+183 RREWRALD
-191 RTAGRRLLLRRLH
+191 RTAGRRLLLHRLH
-204 PFDPPRPVHAPRS
+204 PFDPPRPLHEPRS
-217 GQVATLVVEPSTD
+217 GQVATIVVEPSTD
-230 RTENRFVAGTV
+230 TAENRFVAGV
-241 GRLLA
+241 VRRLVA
-246 LCREAAAAPA
+246 LCRQAAATPQ
-256 WLDPDQIRELAEAS
+256 WLDADQVRELNDATSVLAG
-270 RALAAL
+270 LAA
-276 GSEPPWADL
+276 ERPWCDL
-285 PAAPMPRV
+285 RAGAMPRV

-299 HPHYRVMRTVADAID
+299 QPHYRVMRTVAEAID

-361 LASPL
+361 LGAPL

-371 EEAVTGRGRVRV
+371 EEAVTPRGRVRV

-393 AAGERESRPGV
+393 ATL
-404 GRGPHARE
+404 E
-412 EPGAGARR
+412 E
-420 EGNDGIVAL
+420 EGIVAL

-441 WPAGG
+441 WPTGG

-483 GTPRLCTRR
+483 GRPRLCTRR
-492 SMVVYPGPRPEVHE
+492 SLVVYPGQRPEVHE

-522 AGWELLGTFLDRALE
+522 AGWELLGAFLDRALE

-544 TTDGFTE
+544 STDGFTE
-551 SADVRPR
+551 STDVRPR

>member
-1 MKNRAGRA
+1 MNASAAG
-9 PSTAAATGFLLL
+9 SSLLLL
-21 GGRPVPMAGPPLR
+21 GGRPVPMAGLPLR
-34 IDEATPLAFALSP
+34 IDEATPLAFALGP
-47 GVTGRLSL
+47 GVTGRLNL
-55 AVLAVPLVDGRAD
+55 AGLPIPLIDGKAD
-68 PGWVDESRREQWVGE
+68 PAWVDDSRREQWVGE

-88 VVTSTPKA
+88 IVNTPQA
-96 VIVRPRVV
+96 ALRRPRVV

-110 TVEGFGFLVDQFRA
+110 TVEGFAFLVDQFRG

-130 LADPAGRARIWAELA
+130 LADPAGRTRIWAELA
-145 PRIPR
+145 PRVPR
-150 RDEERALVAL
+150 REEERALVAL
-160 ALLRRAIPAL
+160 ALLRRALPAL
-170 AAIHRAPA
+170 AGIHRAPA
-178 TTPSS
+178 TVFAE

-204 PFDPPRPVHAPRS
+204 PFDPPRPVHQPRS

-230 RTENRFVAGTV
+230 RAENRFVAAV
-241 GRLLA
+241 VRRLVA
-246 LCREAAAAPA
+246 MCREAAASEEAGGA
-256 WLDPDQIRELAEAS
+256 SQWLDADQVRELNEAT
-270 RALAAL
+270 RALATLAADK
-276 GSEPPWADL
+276 PWSGL
-285 PAAPMPRV
+285 PGGAMPRV

-299 HPHYRVMRTVADAID
+299 HPHYRVMRTVGDALD

-348 RAAVRRRLGLAGA
+348 RAAVRRRLGLAAPLGA
-361 LASPL
+361 PL

-371 EEAVTGRGRVRV
+371 EEAVTARGRVRV

-393 AAGERESRPGV
+393 ADPDGRE
-404 GRGPHARE
+404 
-412 EPGAGARR
+412 
-420 EGNDGIVAL
+420 GIVAL

-441 WPAGG
+441 WPTGG

-461 NYHDDK
+461 TYHDDK

-483 GTPRLCTRR
+483 RAPRLCTRR

-522 AGWELLGTFLDRALE
+522 AGWELLGAFLDRGLE
-537 GVVPPGQ
+537 GVVPAGE
-544 TTDGFTE
+544 TAGGFTE
-551 SADVRPR
+551 SSDLRPR

>member
-1 MKNRAGRA
+1 VTEVRGGAGRVAHAA
-9 PSTAAATGFLLL
+9 PGTGLLLL
-21 GGRPVPMAGPPLR
+21 GGRPVPMAGEALR
-34 IDEATPLAFALSP
+34 IDEATPLAFALGP
-47 GVTGRLSL
+47 GVTGRLTVAGL
-55 AVLAVPLVDGRAD
+55 PVPLIDGRAD
-68 PGWVDESRREQWVGE
+68 PAWVDESRREMWVGE

-88 VVTSTPKA
+88 IVTSTPQA
-96 VIVRPRVV
+96 VLLRPRVV

-124 WAGPGA
+124 WAGAGS

-145 PRIPR
+145 PRVPKR
-150 RDEERALVAL
+150 EEERALVAL

-170 AAIHRAPA
+170 VAIHRAPA
-178 TTPSS
+178 TTPAQ

-191 RTAGRRLLLRRLH
+191 RTAGRRLLLHRLH
-204 PFDPPRPVHAPRS
+204 PFDPPRPAHQPRF
-217 GQVATLVVEPSTD
+217 GQVATIVVEPSTD
-230 RTENRFVAGTV
+230 REENRFVAGV
-241 GRLLA
+241 VRRLVA
-246 LCREAAAAPA
+246 GCREAAASPQ
-256 WLDPDQIRELAEAS
+256 WLDADQVRELTEAT

-276 GSEPPWADL
+276 AAEKPWAAL
-285 PAAPMPRV
+285 PSGAMPRV

-299 HPHYRVMRTVADAID
+299 HPHYRVMRTVNDALD

-348 RAAVRRRLGLAGA
+348 RAAVRRRVGLVAPLGA
-361 LASPL
+361 PL
-366 PRGGA
+366 PRGAA
-371 EEAVTGRGRVRV
+371 EEAVTPRGRVRV

-388 YPKPG
+388 YPKP
-393 AAGERESRPGV
+393 AAGEPG
-404 GRGPHARE
+404 
-412 EPGAGARR
+412 
-420 EGNDGIVAL
+420 GIVAL

-441 WPAGG
+441 WPTGG

-461 NYHDDK
+461 TYHDDK

-483 GTPRLCTRR
+483 GAPRLCTRR
-492 SMVVYPGPRPEVHE
+492 SLVVFPGPRPDVHE

-515 VSAPPSE
+515 VSAPPSA
-522 AGWELLGTFLDRALE
+522 AGWELLGAFLDRALE

-544 TTDGFTE
+544 AADGFAET
-551 SADVRPR
+551 DDLRPR

>member
-1 MKNRAGRA
+1 VKTPAE
-9 PSTAAATGFLLL
+9 AAASSVLVL
-21 GGRPVPMAGPPLR
+21 GGRPVPMAGLPLR
-34 IDEATPLAFALSP
+34 IDEATPLAFALGP
-47 GVTGRLSL
+47 DVVARLTL
-55 AVLAVPLVDGRAD
+55 AGLPVPLVDGRAD
-68 PGWVDESRREQWVGE
+68 AAWIDESRREQWVGE

-88 VVTSTPKA
+88 VMNAPRAMVLRPK
-96 VIVRPRVV
+96 IV

-110 TVEGFGFLVDQFRA
+110 TIEGFAFLVDQFRS

-130 LADPAGRARIWAELA
+130 MADPAGRTRIWAELA
-145 PRIPR
+145 PRVPKR
-150 RDEERALVAL
+150 EEERALVAL

-170 AAIHRAPA
+170 ASLHRAPA
-178 TTPSS
+178 TTPAE

-204 PFDPPRPVHAPRS
+204 PFDPPRPSHEPRF

-230 RTENRFVAGTV
+230 RAENRFVAGV
-241 GRLLA
+241 VRRLVA
-246 LCREAAAAPA
+246 MCREAGEVHLPPQRHPQ
-256 WLDPDQIRELAEAS
+256 WLDADQVRELHDAT
-270 RALAAL
+270 RALAGLAA
-276 GSEPPWADL
+276 EPPWSHL
-285 PAAPMPRV
+285 PAGAMPRV

-299 HPHYRVMRTVADAID
+299 HPHYRVMRTVAEAID

-324 DPAALGLRT
+324 DPTALGLRT

-348 RAAVRRRLGLAGA
+348 RAAVRRRLGRAGPLGA
-361 LASPL
+361 PL

-371 EEAVTGRGRVRV
+371 EEAATPRGRVRV

-388 YPKPG
+388 YPKP
-393 AAGERESRPGV
+393 AAATGEES
-404 GRGPHARE
+404 
-412 EPGAGARR
+412 
-420 EGNDGIVAL
+420 IVAL

-441 WPAGG
+441 WPTGG

-483 GTPRLCTRR
+483 GRPRLCTRR
-492 SMVVYPGPRPEVHE
+492 SLVVYPGQRPEVHE

-522 AGWELLGTFLDRALE
+522 AGWDLLGAFLDRALE
-537 GVVPPGQ
+537 GVVPSGQ
-544 TTDGFTE
+544 STDGFVE

>member
-1 MKNRAGRA
+1 VST
-9 PSTAAATGFLLL
+9 PSGSGSASFLLL
-21 GGRPVPMAGPPLR
+21 GGRPVPMAGAPLR
-34 IDEATPLAFALSP
+34 IDEATPLAFNLAS
-47 GVTGRLSL
+47 GVAGRLSL
-55 AVLAVPLVDGRAD
+55 AGMPVPLVDGRAD
-68 PGWVDESRREQWVGE
+68 AAWVDESRREQWVGE

-88 VVTSTPKA
+88 VVTSTPQPGGWGVSPRQGRREPPRSA
-96 VIVRPRVV
+96 VLRPKVV

-110 TVEGFGFLVDQFRA
+110 TVEGFAFLVNQFRA

-145 PRIPR
+145 PRVPKQ
-150 RDEERALVAL
+150 DEERALVAL

-170 AAIHRAPA
+170 VAIHRAPA
-178 TTPSS
+178 TTPAE
-183 RREWCALD
+183 RREWCSLD
-191 RTAGRRLLLRRLH
+191 RTGGRRLLLRRLH
-204 PFDPPRPVHAPRS
+204 PFDPPRPVHEPRS
-217 GQVATLVVEPSTD
+217 GQVATIVVEPSTD
-230 RTENRFVAGTV
+230 REENRFVAGV
-241 GRLLA
+241 VRRLVA
-246 LCREAAAAPA
+246 LCRDAAVTPQF
-256 WLDPDQIRELAEAS
+256 LDGDQVRELDYAT
-270 RALAAL
+270 RALAGLAA
-276 GSEPPWADL
+276 ERPWCDL
-285 PAAPMPRV
+285 PTGAMPRV

-299 HPHYRVMRTVADAID
+299 QPHYRVMRTVADAID

-348 RAAVRRRLGLAGA
+348 RAAVRRRLGLAGSLGA
-361 LASPL
+361 PL

-371 EEAVTGRGRVRV
+371 EEAVAPRGRVRV

-393 AAGERESRPGV
+393 APA
-404 GRGPHARE
+404 A
-412 EPGAGARR
+412 
-420 EGNDGIVAL
+420 EGDGIVAL

-441 WPAGG
+441 WPTGG

-483 GTPRLCTRR
+483 GKPRLCTRR
-492 SMVVYPGPRPEVHE
+492 SMVVYPGQRPDVSE

-522 AGWELLGTFLDRALE
+522 GGWELLGAFLDRALE
-537 GVVPPGQ
+537 GVIPSGQ
-544 TTDGFTE
+544 ATDGFTE
-551 SADVRPR
+551 SSDVRPR